1 MSSRDARLLAQ
12 SYYEGSGRRFED
24 DLIALALSPA
34 GVAVCTPRLVALM
47 KAVRSDSDPLLWMD
61 GPEDETPDA
70 WYIHLLAG
78 DLDLAFAWARGLPP
92 LRYFCFQR
100 GLRSERY
107 HILPWGRLPS
117 PATGIHS
124 GAGDNNTN
132 TNHQTWDSNQK

>member
-12 SYYEGSGRRFED
+12 SYYAGSGRRFED
-24 DLIALALSPA
+24 DLRALALSPA

-47 KAVRSDSDPLLWMD
+47 KAVHSGSDPLQWMD
-61 GPEDETPDA
+61 GPEAATPDA

-78 DLDLAFAWARGLPP
+78 DLRLAFSWARGLPP

-100 GLRSERY
+100 GLRGERV

-117 PATGIHS
+117 PATGISS
-124 GAGDNNTN
+124 GAGKNNKE
-132 TNHQTWDSNQK
+132 Q